1 MGITEFNGTTLGA
14 VRHALNEA
22 IKNVAEEFNIELS
35 VGRIKYTDSSAE
47 IQIDALAEGGESQ
60 MVLEYKMNQNLF
72 ALPDLYTQI
81 DVRGEVYKTIG
92 FKRKNRKY
100 PVICERMSDG
110 RNYKFPAP
118 TIANAPHVHVVKKP
132 KLRKKKD
139 KWWNIK

>member
-22 IKNVAEEFNIELS
+22 LKNVAEEFNIELS

-47 IQIDALAEGGESQ
+47 IQIDALAEGGESK
-60 MVLEYKMNQNLF
+60 MVLEYKLNQKSF

-81 DVRGEVYKTIG
+81 DVRDEVYKTIG

-110 RNYKFPAP
+110 KNYKFPAP
-118 TIANAPHVHVVKKP
+118 TIANAPHVRVITIKKP

-139 KWWNIK
+139 K